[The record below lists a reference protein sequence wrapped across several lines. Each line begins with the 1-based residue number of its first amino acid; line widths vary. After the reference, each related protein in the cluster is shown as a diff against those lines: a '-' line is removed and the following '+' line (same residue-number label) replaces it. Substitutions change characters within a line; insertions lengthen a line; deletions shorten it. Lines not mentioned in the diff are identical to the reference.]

1 MLDYIWR
8 SQIVKRIAVLAILCL
23 IAIGC
28 DVQES
33 KLTLENAINHLNS
46 QGIEIVE
53 VEVNEVHENH
63 ALDIILND
71 VKPNFFYVKDEQL
84 LTIWVFSSHSDLELG
99 LEDFEDKTAT
109 AMLAAHERYR
119 VDNLFIVYSLE
130 GQSLDH
136 AFDKAIRRIN

>member
-71 VKPNFFYVKDEQL
+71 VKPNFFYVKVEQL
-84 LTIWVFSSHSDLELG
+84 LTIWVFSSQ
-99 LEDFEDKTAT
+99 
-109 AMLAAHERYR
+109 MLS
-119 VDNLFIVYSLE
+119 VCLP
-130 GQSLDH
+130 
-136 AFDKAIRRIN
+136 